1 MFYRNAGIGLK
12 LEEMNW
18 EEVKKAAEKNTAM
31 IIPSGGLA
39 GYGLHLPLGTN
50 VMIVYELALKVAEET
65 NVIVAPPIW
74 FGYEYPTDNFVEVTL
89 WPNHFKEYVYWLVRS
104 LVNKGFKKFI
114 LFYGALHNISPL
126 NYCAQKIVEKFPNT
140 KVAVVAWWQLV
151 QKTLMELFP
160 EERGH
165 RAESSET
172 SLMKALRAELV
183 KEDKIKDEV
192 PEIVLFYDLYP
203 RPPQCSTAS
212 GVDGK
217 PSLASE
223 EKGKKLVKEIVDKM
237 KRMIKN
243 ELVLESDF
251 YK

>member
-1 MFYRNAGIGLK
+1 LK
-12 LEEMNW
+12 LEEMTW
-18 EEVKKAAEKNTAM
+18 EEVKKAAEKNTPM

-39 GYGLHLPLGTN
+39 SFGLHLPLGTN

-65 NVIVAPPIW
+65 KVMVAPPIW
-74 FGYEYPTDNFVEVTL
+74 FGYEYPTENFVEVTL
-89 WPNHFKEYVYWLVRS
+89 WPNHFKEYVYWVVRS
-104 LVNKGFKKFI
+104 FVNKGFKKFI
-114 LFYGALHNISPL
+114 LFYGALHNISSL

-151 QKTLMELFP
+151 KKTLMELFP

-172 SLMKALRAELV
+172 SLMMVLRPKLV
-183 KEDKIKDEV
+183 KKDKIKDEV

-203 RPPQCSTAS
+203 RPPQCSTSS
-212 GVDGK
+212 GVYGK

-223 EKGKKLVKEIVDKM
+223 EKGEKLVKEIVDKM
-237 KRMIKN
+237 KRMIEN

>member
-1 MFYRNAGIGLK
+1 MK
-12 LEEMNW
+12 LEEMTW
-18 EEVKKAAEKNTAM
+18 EEVKKAAEQNTTM

-65 NVIVAPPIW
+65 NVVVAPPLW
-74 FGYEYPTDNFVEVTL
+74 YGYEYPTDNFVEVTL
-89 WPNHFKEYVYWLVRS
+89 WPDHFKEYVYWLVRS

-126 NYCAQKIVEKFPNT
+126 NYCAQKIVEKFPKT
-140 KVAVVAWWQLV
+140 KVAVVGWWQLV
-151 QKTLMELFP
+151 QKTLMKLFP
-160 EERGH
+160 GEIGH
-165 RAESSET
+165 HAESSET
-172 SLMKALRAELV
+172 SLMLVLRPELCRV
-183 KEDKIKDEV
+183 DKIKDEM

-203 RPPQCSTAS
+203 RPPQCSTSS

-217 PSLASE
+217 PSLASK
-223 EKGKKLVKEIVDKM
+223 EKGEKLVKEIVDKM
-237 KRMIKN
+237 KRMIEN

>member
-1 MFYRNAGIGLK
+1 MFYRNGGIRLK
-12 LEEMNW
+12 LEEMTW
-18 EEVKKAAEKNTAM
+18 EEVKKAAEKNTPM

-39 GYGLHLPLGTN
+39 SFGLHLPLGTN

-65 NVIVAPPIW
+65 KVMVAPPIW
-74 FGYEYPTDNFVEVTL
+74 FGYEYPTENFVEVTL
-89 WPNHFKEYVYWLVRS
+89 WPNHFKEYVYWVVRS
-104 LVNKGFKKFI
+104 FVNKGFKKFI
-114 LFYGALHNISPL
+114 LFYGALHNISSL

-151 QKTLMELFP
+151 KKTLMELFP

-172 SLMKALRAELV
+172 SLMMVLRPKLV
-183 KEDKIKDEV
+183 KKDKIKDEV

-203 RPPQCSTAS
+203 RPPQCSTSS
-212 GVDGK
+212 GVYGK

-223 EKGKKLVKEIVDKM
+223 EKGEKLVKEIVDKM
-237 KRMIKN
+237 KRMIEN